1 MRTLLYVA
9 FMTALVLL
17 FLGCGR
23 GAEVESGPPSTPG
36 GLVFPPEVLSASAE
50 VQEAYRFAAEHPE
63 VLGYMPCYCRC
74 EDVGHISTWD
84 CFIDEITPQGF
95 VRIDKMGFT

>member
-1 MRTLLYVA
+1 MRKLFYMA
-9 FMTALVLL
+9 FVTALVLL
-17 FLGCGR
+17 FLGCAG
-23 GAEVESGPPSTPG
+23 GAKVESGPPG

-50 VQEAYRFAAEHPE
+50 VQEAYQFAAEHPE

>member
-1 MRTLLYVA
+1 MRKFLYIALLA
-9 FMTALVLL
+9 TLVLT
-17 FLGCGR
+17 FSGCG
-23 GAEVESGPPSTPG
+23 GAEVENGPPSTPG
-36 GLVFPPEVLSASAE
+36 GLVFPPEVLSAPAE

-95 VRIDKMGFT
+95 VQIDKMGVT